1 MGVNSLRNTIF
12 RSIFII
18 SGTLL
23 VVFSIFVSVLIYK
36 SGIDSAFA
44 IIRQRN
50 FAMRNYMLWYFM
62 PLKNTV
68 EVLSEH
74 SDIKKGTKITTS
86 EKQGILEFYRI
97 VKKIIPNINYV
108 YSGYE
113 DKSLFINDYT
123 PPAGFNPT
131 ERPWYIKALE
141 SHPYV
146 SDGIPY
152 QEIKDK
158 SWLVSLGKT
167 ITDNNGKIIGVL
179 AVDASLQHLAEQIRV
194 SDSSLKTSYSYV
206 INRNNIVIMHHENRF
221 LNHNLSEVIFPMP
234 DFKEKEGSFHYSTID
249 GVSKIAYY
257 HRIDELGW
265 ILITVVNKNE
275 ILLPIIFKIILMLAV
290 VLSAAVILGIITSN
304 TLIKNVVAPLVELES
319 YLIDSTKK
327 EKEIQ
332 YPDNEIGRLA
342 RAIQSITD
350 AELYKKNQQL
360 REMNAQLEVLSI
372 TDPLTGLY
380 NRRKILQEIE
390 DEKLRAERYVCNV
403 SLLIFD
409 IDHFKNIN
417 DMYGHGEGDL
427 ILKELGELI
436 RSSIRATDVFA
447 RWGGEEFM
455 LLLPETDLTS
465 AVAIAEKLR
474 VTVERH
480 IFSNG
485 KNITISIGVS
495 TFIKGCSVDDF
506 IREADDMLYRAKETG
521 RNKVQYIKKE
531 RAHEY

>member
-1 MGVNSLRNTIF
+1 
-12 RSIFII
+12 
-18 SGTLL
+18 
-23 VVFSIFVSVLIYK
+23 
-36 SGIDSAFA
+36 
-44 IIRQRN
+44 
-50 FAMRNYMLWYFM
+50 
-62 PLKNTV
+62 
-68 EVLSEH
+68 
-74 SDIKKGTKITTS
+74 
-86 EKQGILEFYRI
+86 
-97 VKKIIPNINYV
+97 
-108 YSGYE
+108 
-113 DKSLFINDYT
+113 
-123 PPAGFNPT
+123 
-131 ERPWYIKALE
+131 
-141 SHPYV
+141 
-146 SDGIPY
+146 
-152 QEIKDK
+152 
-158 SWLVSLGKT
+158 
-167 ITDNNGKIIGVL
+167 
-179 AVDASLQHLAEQIRV
+179 
-194 SDSSLKTSYSYV
+194 
-206 INRNNIVIMHHENRF
+206 
-221 LNHNLSEVIFPMP
+221 MP

-275 ILLPIIFKIILMLAV
+275 ILLPIIFKIILMLSV

-360 REMNAQLEVLSI
+360 MDMNAQLEVLSI

-403 SLLIFD
+403 SILIFD

-474 VTVERH
+474 VAVERH

-521 RNKVQYIKKE
+521 RNKVQYIKKRE
-531 RAHEY
+531 SS